1 MTEIKSII
9 QFKGNE
15 NLLAILCLD
24 EDDKLFAIY
33 AKIKGITFNTEEKR
47 YDFGEESRRITTFI
61 QKFVQEIILELDTFK
76 ENHLMIIVSVRD
88 VEEYE
93 HIYSVVENLI

>member
-1 MTEIKSII
+1 MTRIKSIV

-33 AKIKGITFNTEEKR
+33 AKIKGISFNGETKR
-47 YDFGEESRRITTFI
+47 YDCGEENRRIT
-61 QKFVQEIILELDTFK
+61 
-76 ENHLMIIVSVRD
+76 
-88 VEEYE
+88 
-93 HIYSVVENLI
+93 NLYMKLY